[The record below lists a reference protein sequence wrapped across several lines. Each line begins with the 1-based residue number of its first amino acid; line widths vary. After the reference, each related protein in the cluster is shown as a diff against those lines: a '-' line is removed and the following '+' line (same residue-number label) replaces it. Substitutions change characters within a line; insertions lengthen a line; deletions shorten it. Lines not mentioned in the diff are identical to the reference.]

1 MVVRRA
7 KKNRKFLGTRR
18 WGVGNIK
25 NARGAG
31 SRGGV
36 GGLARLRK
44 HDWTYYTAKAPELIR
59 KKGFAP
65 WRRSRLRSISLR
77 EVSSMLKAQGAPGS
91 RAELELKGY
100 KVLSNGALEGAAVIK
115 ADAFSKAATEKIK
128 RAGGQAVVLSAH
140 AEGTAAAKDAPAA
153 Q

>member
-31 SRGGV
+31 DRGGV
-36 GGLARLRK
+36 GAINRMRK
-44 HDWTYYTAKAPELIR
+44 HDWTYITAKRPDLIR

-65 WRRSRLRSISLR
+65 RSRTEYREINLDQISA
-77 EVSSMLKAQGAPGS
+77 MLKNQNKS
-91 RAELELKGY
+91 ELELKGY
-100 KVLSNGALEGAAVIK
+100 KVLSNGTLS
-115 ADAFSKAATEKIK
+115 SKATIRASRFSEKAMEKIK
-128 RAGGQAVVLSAH
+128 ETGGSAVLIEPSKEAQKP
-140 AEGTAAAKDAPAA
+140 AAAEPAKV
-153 Q
+153 

>member
-7 KKNRKFLGTRR
+7 KKARKFLGTRR

-31 SRGGV
+31 GRGGV
-36 GGLARLRK
+36 GALARLRK

-65 WRRSRLRSISLR
+65 WKRSRLNEITLERISAMESASKSG
-77 EVSSMLKAQGAPGS
+77 EV
-91 RAELELKGY
+91 ELDGY
-100 KVLSNGALEGAAVIK
+100 KVLSNGTLSKPIVIR
-115 ADAFSKAATEKIK
+115 ATAFSKAAIGKIEGSGGKAIVIAKRVNGPAKTTE
-128 RAGGQAVVLSAH
+128 ASA
-140 AEGTAAAKDAPAA
+140 K
-153 Q
+153 